1 MKTTNILIPT
11 DFSLTSLKAIPALL
25 EQQPGQQFNITLVNF
40 LGLSDSISELLM
52 LSRRSREYE
61 HVTQEFLDECSRL
74 SRGYSNQIL
83 SLQTEFFYGTTVAVF
98 KNYLEAR
105 EIDQIAR
112 LKDHNYLKLTPL
124 SYEPGPLLER
134 SKCQLINLAPY
145 VKPQPV
151 KVKALHT
158 IEQFELQ
165 QV

>member
-11 DFSLTSLKAIPALL
+11 DFSLASLKAIPALL

-52 LSRRSREYE
+52 LSRRNREYE

-74 SRGYSNQIL
+74 SRQYSNQLL

-98 KNYLEAR
+98 KNYLEVR
-105 EIDQIAR
+105 EINQVAR
-112 LKDHNYLKLTPL
+112 LKDHNYQKLTPL

-134 SKCQLINLAPY
+134 SKCQLVNLVPY
-145 VKPQPV
+145 VKPQQV
-151 KVKALHT
+151 KVKAPH
-158 IEQFELQ
+158 IMEQLELQ